1 MSTAKI
7 TETLRKTLS
16 SRPPYLSGT
25 CSIPGDEF
33 KLYYDIG
40 DDAHIID
47 LSKATSAQLQTLT
60 EACQP
65 ATFGVNQLDVMDES
79 YRKAGKMDVSNF
91 ASKFTIDQSGIIDHV
106 RDELVEGTGQ
116 IRVELY
122 KLNVYGKDSFFKAHK
137 DTPRG
142 ADMFGS
148 LVIVFPCEHV
158 GGALLLRHEGK
169 EWSFDAASELAK
181 CTEPSI
187 GYVAFY
193 SDVEHEVALV
203 TSGYR
208 VTLTYNLYHAA
219 AIPRP
224 SRAIRQSAGE
234 NETALM
240 AGLLDLLQEPTIL
253 PKGGVLGF
261 GLQHEYPVGK
271 ATTHVNLIGQLKGAD
286 ALAKRV
292 CEYLLLKPLLMFT
305 YSDQCDDDLSILSP
319 LYIDLSINDQVEDVV
334 GDLIGSGGFSV
345 RDPLAKRAY
354 GDEDDESGRR
364 RGKNPPLDIYWV
376 NKPTDKTSIKGL
388 YVAYGN
394 EASLDHYYAKVSLI
408 VFVGPVGRRGLV
420 DRKP

>member
-1 MSTAKI
+1 
-7 TETLRKTLS
+7 
-16 SRPPYLSGT
+16 
-25 CSIPGDEF
+25 
-33 KLYYDIG
+33 
-40 DDAHIID
+40 
-47 LSKATSAQLQTLT
+47 
-60 EACQP
+60 
-65 ATFGVNQLDVMDES
+65 
-79 YRKAGKMDVSNF
+79 
-91 ASKFTIDQSGIIDHV
+91 
-106 RDELVEGTGQ
+106 
-116 IRVELY
+116 
-122 KLNVYGKDSFFKAHK
+122 
-137 DTPRG
+137 
-142 ADMFGS
+142 MFGS
-148 LVIVFPCEHV
+148 LVIVFPCEHT

-169 EWSFDAASELAK
+169 EWSFDASGELSK
-181 CTEPSI
+181 CTESSI

-224 SRAIRQSAGE
+224 SRAIRQSAAE
-234 NETALM
+234 NETALL

-271 ATTHVNLIGQLKGAD
+271 TTTHVNLIGQLKGAD

-292 CEYLLLKPLLMFT
+292 CEYLLLKPLLMFA
-305 YSDQCDDDLSILSP
+305 YSDEWNDLSILSP
-319 LYIDLSINDQVEDVV
+319 LYIDLSRNEQVEDVV
-334 GDLIGSGGFSV
+334 GDLIGNGGISV
-345 RDPLAKRAY
+345 RDPLAKHAHD
-354 GDEDDESGRR
+354 DEDDESGRR

-376 NKPTDKTSIKGL
+376 NKPTDKTSIEGL

-408 VFVGPVGRRGLV
+408 VFVGPVGRRGF